1 MGGPRVRSS
10 SLVLALPVSMGTG
23 VGVTTPPPPPTA
35 GSLGVAAAGVGRSA
49 KLSAA
54 MSTSKPGKTRDIY
67 HHRVYIQQSKKPTLT
82 T

>member
-1 MGGPRVRSS
+1 MGGPRVGSS

-23 VGVTTPPPPPTA
+23 VGVTTPPPPTA

-49 KLSAA
+49 KLSAE

-67 HHRVYIQQSKKPTLT
+67 HHRVCIQQSKKPTLT